1 MDHSSRA
8 LARSITRASSR
19 QSYFTIRY
27 LADGDLVDDAF
38 RAYAYFRWVDD
49 VIDQNLTSRQA
60 RLDFIASQ
68 KDLICRGFAGQDMST
83 SVSEEKIVA
92 DLITGRKPEHDGL
105 RSYLTNMMAVM
116 EFDARRRGRLIGAA
130 ELQAY
135 TGWLARG
142 VMDGLDYFIDHS
154 HPYPASPQRDLA
166 VAAAHVVHM
175 LRDTVEDVNAG
186 YFNIPREML
195 DAAGISSHDMYSPA
209 YRDWV
214 RQRLELASAWFRMG
228 KRYIGALG
236 SFRSRLAGYAYCA
249 RFEAVLYRIKRD
261 RFILR
266 EEYPSLRGAALA
278 QGLPGWRDWPTL
290 IRPNRP
296 PLAGVK

>member
-1 MDHSSRA
+1 MDHTSRA

-27 LADGDLVDDAF
+27 LADHDLVDDAF

-49 VIDQNLTSRQA
+49 VIDQKLTSRQS

-68 KDLICRGFAGQDMST
+68 KGLIRRGFAGQHIST
-83 SVSEEKIVA
+83 SVPEEKIVV
-92 DLITGRKPEHDGL
+92 DLIAGRKPEHDGL

-116 EFDARRRGRLIGAA
+116 EFDAVRRGRLIGAA

-142 VMDGLDYFIDHS
+142 VMDGLDYFIDHGR
-154 HPYPASPQRDLA
+154 PYPTSPQRDLA
-166 VAAAHVVHM
+166 VGAAHVVHM
-175 LRDTVEDVNAG
+175 LRDTVEDINAG
-186 YFNIPREML
+186 YFNIPRETL
-195 DAAGISSHDMYSPA
+195 DAAGISAHDVHSPA

-214 RQRLELASAWFRMG
+214 HQRLDLASDWFRMG

-266 EEYPSLRGAALA
+266 EGYPSMLGPALA

-290 IRPNRP
+290 IRPTHP
-296 PLAGVK
+296 PIAGVK